1 MNINVN
7 RIILG
12 LVLFTTSLHGQD
24 KNNVSSKEQKPNIIF
39 IMTDDHSKRA
49 MSAYSHDLIETPH
62 LDKIAEKGIKFNNA
76 FVTNSICGPS
86 RAVFL
91 TGKFSHIN
99 GFKSNDEDVFDGSQP
114 TLPKYLKQAGY
125 YTSVIG
131 KWHLGSVPQG
141 FDKFDILIDQG
152 EYYSPRFFNGKDTVV
167 VPGYAT
173 EVITEKA
180 IQLFEE
186 QKNSGKPIFL
196 MLHEKAPH
204 RNWLPNTKDL
214 NNVKDKEFPL
224 PETFFDDYSTR
235 SQAAFK
241 QDMRIEN
248 MFLGYDLKVYLKQA
262 KDETG
267 TGGDSRNNSFTWLGA
282 DLSRMNKE
290 QRVAWDQYYKPI
302 SDAYYSNKPIGTD
315 LLKWKYNRYMNDYLK
330 TVKSVDDNVG
340 KLMEYL
346 KKNGLDK
353 NTLIIYTSDQG
364 FFLGEH
370 GWYDKRF
377 MYEPSLQIPLVMCY
391 PGHIKENIT
400 ENALVQNVDLA
411 PTILKAAGLPVP
423 NDMQGNSLTPFFSGQ
438 KVKKWKDKLY
448 YHYYENT
455 VHHVEKH
462 LGIRTK
468 QYKLIY
474 FYDIKDW
481 ELYDLSKDPNEVKNL
496 YHDPSYKKTSDK
508 LKLELKEL
516 IRKYKDTT
524 AVNF

>member
-1 MNINVN
+1 MLIGLSLGWYSLPQVYTD
-7 RIILG
+7 RI
-12 LVLFTTSLHGQD
+12 

-173 EVITEKA
+173 ELITEKA

-204 RNWLPNTKDL
+204 RNWLPNTKR
-214 NNVKDKEFPL
+214 
-224 PETFFDDYSTR
+224 PE
-235 SQAAFK
+235 
-241 QDMRIEN
+241 
-248 MFLGYDLKVYLKQA
+248 
-262 KDETG
+262 
-267 TGGDSRNNSFTWLGA
+267 
-282 DLSRMNKE
+282 
-290 QRVAWDQYYKPI
+290 
-302 SDAYYSNKPIGTD
+302 
-315 LLKWKYNRYMNDYLK
+315 
-330 TVKSVDDNVG
+330 
-340 KLMEYL
+340 
-346 KKNGLDK
+346 
-353 NTLIIYTSDQG
+353 
-364 FFLGEH
+364 
-370 GWYDKRF
+370 
-377 MYEPSLQIPLVMCY
+377 
-391 PGHIKENIT
+391 
-400 ENALVQNVDLA
+400 
-411 PTILKAAGLPVP
+411 
-423 NDMQGNSLTPFFSGQ
+423 
-438 KVKKWKDKLY
+438 
-448 YHYYENT
+448 
-455 VHHVEKH
+455 
-462 LGIRTK
+462 
-468 QYKLIY
+468 
-474 FYDIKDW
+474 
-481 ELYDLSKDPNEVKNL
+481 
-496 YHDPSYKKTSDK
+496 
-508 LKLELKEL
+508 
-516 IRKYKDTT
+516 
-524 AVNF
+524 

>member
-1 MNINVN
+1 
-7 RIILG
+7 
-12 LVLFTTSLHGQD
+12 
-24 KNNVSSKEQKPNIIF
+24 
-39 IMTDDHSKRA
+39 
-49 MSAYSHDLIETPH
+49 
-62 LDKIAEKGIKFNNA
+62 
-76 FVTNSICGPS
+76 
-86 RAVFL
+86 
-91 TGKFSHIN
+91 
-99 GFKSNDEDVFDGSQP
+99 
-114 TLPKYLKQAGY
+114 
-125 YTSVIG
+125 
-131 KWHLGSVPQG
+131 
-141 FDKFDILIDQG
+141 
-152 EYYSPRFFNGKDTVV
+152 
-167 VPGYAT
+167 
-173 EVITEKA
+173 
-180 IQLFEE
+180 
-186 QKNSGKPIFL
+186 
-196 MLHEKAPH
+196 
-204 RNWLPNTKDL
+204 
-214 NNVKDKEFPL
+214 
-224 PETFFDDYSTR
+224 
-235 SQAAFK
+235 
-241 QDMRIEN
+241 
-248 MFLGYDLKVYLKQA
+248 
-262 KDETG
+262 
-267 TGGDSRNNSFTWLGA
+267 
-282 DLSRMNKE
+282 MNKE

-377 MYEPSLQIPLVMCY
+377 MYEPSLQIPLVMSY

-524 AVNF
+524 AVEF

>member
-7 RIILG
+7 QIILG
-12 LVLFTTSLHGQD
+12 LVLFTTSVHGQD
-24 KNNVSSKEQKPNIIF
+24 KNNVKSKEQKPNIIF

-114 TLPKYLKQAGY
+114 TLPKYLKEAGY

-173 EVITEKA
+173 ELITEKA

-290 QRVAWDQYYKPI
+290 QRAAWDQYYKPI

-340 KLMEYL
+340 ELMEYL

-377 MYEPSLQIPLVMCY
+377 MYEPSLQIPLVMSY

-496 YHDPSYKKTSDK
+496 YHDPRYKKASDK

-516 IRKYKDTT
+516 IKKYKDTT
-524 AVNF
+524 AVEF